1 MDTLSQ
7 GTFLDAGRNFLDTC
21 VWPYPFEAQQRIGA
35 MAENSMSGGNMQE
48 EAPSFNPRLVASTSY
63 TYSRSIKD
71 TPEFEEAAREGG
83 DTDTEPASPRS
94 GPFEGK
100 NQSNYFKSINW

>member
-1 MDTLSQ
+1 
-7 GTFLDAGRNFLDTC
+7 
-21 VWPYPFEAQQRIGA
+21 
-35 MAENSMSGGNMQE
+35 MSGNMQE
-48 EAPSFNPRLVASTSY
+48 EAPPFSSRLVASTRH

-94 GPFEGK
+94 GPFQSK
-100 NQSNYFKSINW
+100 NESNYFKSIDW